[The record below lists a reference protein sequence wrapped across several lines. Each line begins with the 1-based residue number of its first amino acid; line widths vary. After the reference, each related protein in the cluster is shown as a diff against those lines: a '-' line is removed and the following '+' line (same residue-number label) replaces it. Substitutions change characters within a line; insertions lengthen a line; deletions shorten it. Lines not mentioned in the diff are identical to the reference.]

1 MDQNQPSL
9 LGDSTAQI
17 SDISE
22 IPVNPVNELGSG
34 DMCYDANF
42 LTESEANLLF
52 DKLKNINFQQW
63 HHMPDKKHKLL
74 PLSRLKIALA
84 DSMNSGETLLTPHY
98 RFPVNSQN
106 SHGVYELNH
115 FPELKALQEK
125 INQKTGYKFNHSVV
139 LIYRDGTDC
148 IGFHKD
154 KTLDLE
160 PDTPI
165 VSISLGQPRSYLLRD
180 QIRNP
185 TQTQRLILGNGS
197 LLLLGPRT
205 NESWYHSIPSDPM
218 VTSPRISIT
227 FRVVNTFINKKTGE
241 ISGKGSEFTSVDWPI
256 ELKGSHLRYPNELID
271 FWLGNKTE
279 YRGSLWWHGI
289 HPTNMLCKT
298 IEQTDKYLSDMWK
311 PTLDMYYNL
320 TLEDSHPLKFWFD
333 EIYGID
339 GYVAMLILFDQIS
352 RNVFR
357 GQEKAFA
364 YDKLAIQLAKR
375 IIELNPPNIWYRY
388 FAYVTMVHSED
399 VKMVSDGVYGTM
411 CLTQEISDEKTK
423 DAVKKTAKV
432 FQEHLDVIKR
442 FGRYPHRNK
451 LLGRSS
457 TVQEIDF
464 LTSKHLSRWMRVER
478 PIGKIDKPVEKTTD
492 KPMDKLIKISDKK
505 VVTKL
510 RILVLHSNRQT
521 GQIFKNKTDKYLEK
535 ALYEYAELTYA
546 DAPHIYKPAGEA
558 QRIIEQSEYQ
568 DVPNVGY
575 TRTWWNASDDP
586 QTMIYHGMEESIKYI
601 NSCFNNTQYDGI
613 IGFSQGGTLAGI
625 ICMLCNAKKQG
636 LELPSDINI
645 DFIIRSLKFCAI
657 ISGFY
662 CRDIR
667 YAKYITSTQP
677 RVHVPDEVNILT
689 DSILIPSFHTW
700 GLDDKLVDPWRS
712 EKLSQAFKNK
722 TVTIH
727 PSGHFAKAI
736 KYWPIQSLKDWLGGF
751 ISTQPKYKDIDKY
764 LMIETHYPGYVFDG
778 TDEEIDDF
786 VKWKLD
792 LKLSS
797 DKFYEFL
804 DTLYGVSDDSEDFD
818 NIYQN
823 MYRILSN
830 FPIYWEQL
838 IQMDTDNFNDKFRKL
853 LVKLI
858 GDKLKSEYIKYYM
871 NHEPGIPS
879 ILCDKSPRY
888 NLLYRESKLHS
899 DIASYLAQQIN
910 IFDSTKSNISEDD
923 EKRQKLLSYNQYH
936 KIMSRLCKILHPPES
951 KPMPK
956 KHVPRTNLDKLM
968 AAPLDPLIL
977 NPRAEPV
984 DISVPELLKPLY
996 DYLENKADNICEKN
1010 ADVEFIRGTVCADGR
1025 LDLCKQVIGPI
1036 GVMDQISELKFD
1048 SLLETPKVKHLLLG
1062 NNICGNELGKQIAK
1076 FIASGKS
1083 ALTTWYIAGNDMDV
1097 DGIRDLCEV
1106 LATDKQV
1113 KQLWLKRNP
1122 LRAQSIPPIINMLS
1136 HNTMLE
1142 VLDLTNTGL
1151 MDEGAINLISNLNQ
1165 TLQYLYLSSNGLTS
1179 KTCEVVASHLH
1190 KSNLKQIGLGCNRL
1204 GDMGAKY
1211 IADMLMHPECKLL
1224 ALEIASDGISHVGA
1238 QYIAKALETNRTLV
1252 SLNMGFLK
1260 STNDLKEVPN
1270 IIGSEGGIAFAKALE
1285 TNNTLRH
1292 LDLTYTG
1299 IQQAGIERLAK
1310 TLTNYVSGLISI
1322 NIEQFGIPHNELSR
1336 ELIRK
1341 AVQKNKQQISAEDIQ
1356 SIESIIYPK
1365 HLEEIKSVYRVR

>member
-1 MDQNQPSL
+1 MTTLEPTL
-9 LGDSTAQI
+9 LGDASAVILDTDKI
-17 SDISE
+17 VSINSFDTI
-22 IPVNPVNELGSG
+22 GSG
-34 DMCYDANF
+34 DTKFIPDFLSDIDAN
-42 LTESEANLLF
+42 NLF
-52 DKLKNINFQQW
+52 KHIEKEVNFQQW
-63 HHMPDKKHKLL
+63 HHMPDKNYNLL

-84 DSMNSGETLLTPHY
+84 DIDDEGWQPYY

-106 SHGVYELNH
+106 SHGVYELSQ

-125 INQKTGYKFNHSVV
+125 VNQKTGYKFNHSVV
-139 LIYRDGTDC
+139 LIYRNGVDC

-154 KTLDLE
+154 KTLDLK

-165 VSISLGQPRSYLLRD
+165 ASISLGQPRSYLLRD
-180 QIRNP
+180 QIHNP
-185 TQTQRLILGNGS
+185 TQTQRLVLGNGS

-205 NESWYHSIPSDPM
+205 NESWYHSIPSDPLI
-218 VTSPRISIT
+218 TEPRISIT
-227 FRVVNTFINKKTGE
+227 FRVVNTFINKQTGE

-256 ELKGSHLRYPNELID
+256 ELKGSHLRYPGELID
-271 FWLGNKTE
+271 FWLGNGTE

-311 PTLDMYYNL
+311 PTLDTYYNL
-320 TLEDSHPLKFWFD
+320 TLEDPHPLKFWLD

-357 GQEKAFA
+357 GQAKSFA
-364 YDKLAIQLAKR
+364 YDTLAIQLAKH

-388 FAYVTMVHSED
+388 FAYVALVHSED

-411 CLTQEISDEKTK
+411 CLTQEINDEKTK

-451 LLGRSS
+451 LLGRPS

-478 PIGKIDKPVEKTTD
+478 PVEKPVEKPAE
-492 KPMDKLIKISDKK
+492 KPVEKPVEKPAEKLTENI
-505 VVTKL
+505 VTKL
-510 RILVLHSNRQT
+510 KILVLHSNRQT

-535 ALYEYAELTYA
+535 VLSEYAELTYA

-586 QTMIYHGMEESIKYI
+586 QTMIYYGMEESIEYV

-625 ICMLCNAKKQG
+625 ICMLCNAKNQG
-636 LELPSDINI
+636 LELPPDINI
-645 DFIIRSLKFCAI
+645 DHITRSLKFCAI

-667 YAKYITSTQP
+667 YAKYIVSSQP

-722 TVTIH
+722 AVTLH

-736 KYWPIQSLKDWLGGF
+736 KYWPIQSLKDWLHGF

-764 LMIETHYPGYVFDG
+764 LMIEYHYPGYVFDG
-778 TDEEIDDF
+778 TEEEIDDF

-804 DTLYGVSDDSEDFD
+804 DTLYGVSDEPDDSNDFD
-818 NIYQN
+818 NIYKN

-830 FPIYWEQL
+830 FPIYWEKL
-838 IQMDTDNFNDKFRKL
+838 IQMDTENFNDKFRKL

-858 GDKLKSEYIKYYM
+858 GDKLKSEYVKYYI
-871 NHEPGIPS
+871 NHEPGVPS

-888 NLLYRESKLHS
+888 NLMYRETKLHS
-899 DIASYLAQQIN
+899 DIASYLAQHIN
-910 IFDSTKSNISEDD
+910 IFDLSKSHIPKDD
-923 EKRQKLLSYNQYH
+923 EKKYKLLSYNQYH
-936 KIMSRLCKILHPPES
+936 KIMSKLCKILHPPES

-956 KHVPRTNLDKLM
+956 KHVPRTNLEKLM
-968 AAPLDPLIL
+968 AEPLDPLIL

-996 DYLENKADNICEKN
+996 DYLENKTDNVCEKN
-1010 ADVEFIRGTVCADGR
+1010 TDVEFIRGTVCADGR

-1036 GVMDQISELKFD
+1036 GVMDLISALKFD

-1062 NNICGNELGKQIAK
+1062 NNICGNELGKW
-1076 FIASGKS
+1076 F
-1083 ALTTWYIAGNDMDV
+1083 
-1097 DGIRDLCEV
+1097 R
-1106 LATDKQV
+1106 
-1113 KQLWLKRNP
+1113 KR
-1122 LRAQSIPPIINMLS
+1122 
-1136 HNTMLE
+1136 
-1142 VLDLTNTGL
+1142 
-1151 MDEGAINLISNLNQ
+1151 
-1165 TLQYLYLSSNGLTS
+1165 
-1179 KTCEVVASHLH
+1179 
-1190 KSNLKQIGLGCNRL
+1190 
-1204 GDMGAKY
+1204 
-1211 IADMLMHPECKLL
+1211 
-1224 ALEIASDGISHVGA
+1224 
-1238 QYIAKALETNRTLV
+1238 
-1252 SLNMGFLK
+1252 
-1260 STNDLKEVPN
+1260 
-1270 IIGSEGGIAFAKALE
+1270 
-1285 TNNTLRH
+1285 
-1292 LDLTYTG
+1292 
-1299 IQQAGIERLAK
+1299 
-1310 TLTNYVSGLISI
+1310 
-1322 NIEQFGIPHNELSR
+1322 
-1336 ELIRK
+1336 
-1341 AVQKNKQQISAEDIQ
+1341 
-1356 SIESIIYPK
+1356 
-1365 HLEEIKSVYRVR
+1365 